1 MISHCDVCGARWN
14 LRGHDCS
21 LRWQIRVVQKKK
33 WTPRFSTRGRRIFIP
48 YEVFYDI
55 EWDEVDRF
63 NFCKVKH
70 TRRKDAERCAKRTV
84 RRIQKGRSAV
94 VLTLVVRPTLS
105 ASRTRVERV
114 PVPGL
119 NDDVWRF
126 MKEMYKNRC
135 YYCDRGGIKLQRE
148 HRIPLARG
156 GDNHLSNI
164 VPACEPC
171 NRRKGILTDDEYFKL
186 LADEHD
192 YRPST
197 ATDGTSGPP
206 SPPLPVEVGLD
217 GKAVKVPFSRRGA
230 RVELPPGMKWCPRC
244 TRVLPVEAF
253 GSHRGKK
260 DGLTSRCRECN
271 AEVQRERKARERAKK
286 LAAPEARHGE

>member
-1 MISHCDVCGARWN
+1 
-14 LRGHDCS
+14 
-21 LRWQIRVVQKKK
+21 VVQKKK

-230 RVELPPGMKWCPRC
+230 RVELPADAASATPKSSESERRGSGQRSSLLPRLATESEGWVTREDVGDGRQPRSARNEHLARNTTMPGEGP
-244 TRVLPVEAF
+244 
-253 GSHRGKK
+253 
-260 DGLTSRCRECN
+260 
-271 AEVQRERKARERAKK
+271 QRARE
-286 LAAPEARHGE
+286 PT